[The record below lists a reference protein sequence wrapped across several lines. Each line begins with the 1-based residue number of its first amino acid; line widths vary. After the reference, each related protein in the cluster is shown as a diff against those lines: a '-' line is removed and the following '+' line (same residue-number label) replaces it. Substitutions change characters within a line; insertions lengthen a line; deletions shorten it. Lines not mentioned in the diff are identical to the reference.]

1 MGNRANCKRQR
12 QPVLQYIPA
21 NMLFIIKRGLS
32 NIRAVEG
39 RKHEWVFPGIDR
51 VLMKLPLG
59 PQRTSTTVE
68 RLNTSEHDDI
78 QTITAS
84 IDYHLDRDGWKRLR
98 NMPNRA
104 RLYNEAA
111 EQLGVNG
118 SETGVNLACHEHVFA
133 SLIRQEFDR
142 LLRKIVSS
150 NPCYAK
156 DIERSRGLHQ
166 FDKSNCSTREELTR
180 AVRDALQEAL
190 DRWGLAIDNV
200 SITYI
205 DFNDTEM
212 WQEANNKLIQ
222 AQYEADMEEMK
233 GKARNARIVDL
244 YTSLKKTIP
253 EVTIHDV
260 ILLLGMEHMGPT
272 AAYTVPFLSANMGQ
286 HRSSS
291 TSSPYN
297 VQEMDEMIFAPRHRS
312 SESDSAPRH
321 RSNENDSA
329 LRHRSNDNGNKHRS
343 NDNGNKHRSNSDN
356 NGNQSSIKDNRRKEE
371 ISEK

>member
-1 MGNRANCKRQR
+1 MGNRTNWKRQR

-39 RKHEWVFPGIDR
+39 RKHEWVIPGMDR
-51 VLMKLPLG
+51 ILMKLPLG

-78 QTITAS
+78 QTITAF
-84 IDYHLDRDGWKRLR
+84 IDYHLDREGWKRLR

-118 SETGVNLACHEHVFA
+118 LETGLNPACHEYVFA
-133 SLIRQEFDR
+133 SLVKQEFER
-142 LLRKIVSS
+142 LLREIVSS

-166 FDKSNCSTREELTR
+166 FDKSNCSTREELTQ
-180 AVRDALQEAL
+180 AVRGALQKAL
-190 DRWGLAIDNV
+190 DRLGLAVDNV

-244 YTSLKKTIP
+244 YTSLKETVP
-253 EVTIHDV
+253 EITIHDV

-272 AAYTVPFLSANMGQ
+272 AAYTVPFFSAGMGR
-286 HRSSS
+286 HRS
-291 TSSPYN
+291 TASPDN
-297 VQEMDEMIFAPRHRS
+297 VQEMDEIIFDPRHRS
-312 SESDSAPRH
+312 SESDNAP
-321 RSNENDSA
+321 
-329 LRHRSNDNGNKHRS
+329 RHRSNDNGNKHRS

-356 NGNQSSIKDNRRKEE
+356 NGNQSTIKDNRHKEE
-371 ISEK
+371 ISEKEEISQ